1 MLIGQPALH
10 DRRCFVRLLNH
21 ILQNSV
27 YFDEAQ
33 IMLYNRSINNGIVEG
48 IDMSAAQESTQ
59 EVFDAKQVENVIS
72 FNVKILLTAR
82 GKTQTDLASY
92 LGLQRSTISV
102 KLKGKSEW
110 SVPDLVNTANYLGTT
125 PAALLDDS
133 MMKTMSR
140 MGTLQGS
147 HNQGGITE
155 PRYFL
160 MPEPSGCPGCD
171 SNARH
176 LL

>member
-1 MLIGQPALH
+1 
-10 DRRCFVRLLNH
+10 
-21 ILQNSV
+21 
-27 YFDEAQ
+27 
-33 IMLYNRSINNGIVEG
+33 MLYNRSINNKIVEG
-48 IDMSAAQESTQ
+48 NDMNAVRESTR
-59 EVFDAKQVENVIS
+59 EIFDAKQVENVIS

-125 PAALLDDS
+125 PSALLDDS
-133 MMKTMSR
+133 MMRTMSK

-147 HNQGGITE
+147 QNQGGVTE

-160 MPEPSGCPGCD
+160 MPESPECPGCD